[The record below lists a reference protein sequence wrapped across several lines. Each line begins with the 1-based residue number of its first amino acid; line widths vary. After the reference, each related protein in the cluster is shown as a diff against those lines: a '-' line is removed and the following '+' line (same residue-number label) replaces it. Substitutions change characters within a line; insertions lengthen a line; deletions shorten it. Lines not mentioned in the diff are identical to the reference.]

1 MRKIKE
7 FKESYKKFDMQ
18 GNEIIEKKL
27 TEINVFYLSIEKKH
41 TQLME
46 ELMQK
51 DCQRVEFIRGMLCV
65 YSEIL
70 KEKYYWNP
78 IKNSHLFT

>member
-7 FKESYKKFDMQ
+7 FKETYKKFDMQ
-18 GNEIIEKKL
+18 GNEIIEKKQ
-27 TEINVFYLSIEKKH
+27 TEVNLFYSSIEKKH
-41 TQLME
+41 TKLME

-51 DCQRVEFIRGMLCV
+51 DCQRVEFIRGMLYV

-78 IKNSHLFT
+78 IKISHFFT